1 MAKKQVD
8 RATIDLVRAGIS
20 AHHAHRWI
28 KALQRSRN
36 EPEPDWMA
44 YRNALAYLTLTEK
57 HLTDW
62 LAVAMCRWCSRRARP
77 ISEAH
82 PEARKGA
89 PRKISGHLPGR
100 NTRGGPA
107 KRRTAS

>member
-62 LAVAMCRWCSRRARP
+62 LAVA
-77 ISEAH
+77 SEAA
-82 PEARKGA
+82 EAAAERDTPCG
-89 PRKISGHLPGR
+89 
-100 NTRGGPA
+100 
-107 KRRTAS
+107 TACKVDPC

>member
-1 MAKKQVD
+1 M
-8 RATIDLVRAGIS
+8 
-20 AHHAHRWI
+20 
-28 KALQRSRN
+28 QRSHN
-36 EPEPDWMA
+36 EPKPDWMA

-62 LAVAMCRWCSRRARP
+62 LAVA
-77 ISEAH
+77 SEAH